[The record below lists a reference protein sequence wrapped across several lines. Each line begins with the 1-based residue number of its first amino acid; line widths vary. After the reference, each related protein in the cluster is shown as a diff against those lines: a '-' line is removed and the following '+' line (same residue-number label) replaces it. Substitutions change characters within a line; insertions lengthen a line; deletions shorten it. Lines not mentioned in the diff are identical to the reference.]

1 MAIGLGERRQ
11 GHTGRLVVGASP
23 RTEVDI
29 CEQQYGFM
37 PKKNMTDAAFAL
49 RMLIE
54 KVRGSCIVSSQIWR
68 KLRQGVQRG
77 TVVLHEDAWSG
88 REVC

>member
-37 PKKNMTDAAFAL
+37 PKKNMTDAAFAF

-54 KVRGSCIVSSQIWR
+54 KVREG
-68 KLRQGVQRG
+68 QRELHC
-77 TVVLHEDAWSG
+77 VLTDLEKA
-88 REVC
+88 